1 MAMALRLITKENV
14 SLFLQMHGVPR
25 NSRAFIDY
33 EMAKQL
39 VFREKVVDSR
49 RYEVTNRWIQDYVGV

>member
-1 MAMALRLITKENV
+1 MGMALNSISKKNV
-14 SLFLQMHGVPR
+14 ATFLQTHGVPR

-39 VFREKVVDSR
+39 VFREKIIDPA
-49 RYEVTNRWIQDYVGV
+49 RYEVTNRWIQEYVGV